1 LDADILI
8 FTIVKSYI
16 CLAVTISLHLWP
28 CADTTQATSGEQ
40 RPTIYLFKI
49 ACFVNNNAPPAI
61 RAPVRDVSNIL
72 KTISQWR
79 HATSLHIILANKCT
93 NDTTRGRRPTQI
105 AGTSRAIRRPYR
117 LAFRPPT
124 PLSDARDN
132 GVSAN
137 HLIGRG
143 DAAWTAIGDDTP
155 PRRRPAWC
163 RSL

>member
-1 LDADILI
+1 VSCRDNCSSSVAMRRYDAGHI
-8 FTIVKSYI
+8 
-16 CLAVTISLHLWP
+16 WR
-28 CADTTQATSGEQ
+28 ATAND
-40 RPTIYLFKI
+40 LFVQNRLFCQQQCPPRNTSTRTGRIKYTKNDFSVA
-49 ACFVNNNAPPAI
+49 ACHI
-61 RAPVRDVSNIL
+61 M
-72 KTISQWR
+72 
-79 HATSLHIILANKCT
+79 HIILANKCT

-132 GVSAN
+132 GVSAD

-155 PRRRPAWC
+155 P
-163 RSL
+163 